1 MKKHQ
6 IFYLK
11 KYKKNPQKI
20 PTMMNSWNQMTSN
33 SNGEDAD
40 TDESTTNE
48 LGQLNYKT
56 QYQQLK
62 RKLKFLIFVSNLPF
76 LDIKTD

>member
-1 MKKHQ
+1 
-6 IFYLK
+6 
-11 KYKKNPQKI
+11 
-20 PTMMNSWNQMTSN
+20 MNSN
-33 SNGEDAD
+33 SNGEDADNND

-62 RKLKFLIFVSNLPF
+62 RKLKFLIFVS
-76 LDIKTD
+76 